1 MTNVEIVADFRRRWE
16 GTYAWLWMDKLNE
29 EILVSI
35 NRVEDSSDKVA
46 TIGVTNKKYGQ
57 LVLNLGSEEHEL
69 RFKYPPVGVFQH
81 GDDVLLF
88 RRRPARQYR
97 RGICP
102 DNSIIWNVTRNVVG
116 NRARFDANEVQSA
129 FDHVTHSETQALKLL
144 GSGQARGVALRN
156 NYSLLLSMDE
166 GPDYVLY
173 HWDVPVARMNVKAS
187 ITAVLEKPYA
197 SALAEGCYK

>member
-1 MTNVEIVADFRRRWE
+1 LTNGEIIQDFRRRWE
-16 GTYAWLWMDKLNE
+16 GTFAWLYMDKLDE
-29 EILVSI
+29 EILVYI

-57 LVLNLGSEEHEL
+57 LVLHLGSEEYEL

-97 RGICP
+97 RGICA
-102 DNSIIWNVTRNVVG
+102 DNSVIWNVTRNVVG
-116 NRARFDANEVQSA
+116 NRARFDASEVQSA
-129 FDHVTHSETQALKLL
+129 FDHVTYGEAQALKLL
-144 GSGQARGVALRN
+144 ESGSARGVAMRN

-166 GPDYVLY
+166 GSDYVLW
-173 HWDVPVARMNVKAS
+173 HWDVPVARVNAKGS
-187 ITAVLEKPYA
+187 ITAVLEKSYA
-197 SALAEGCYK
+197 AALAEGAYK

>member
-1 MTNVEIVADFRRRWE
+1 LTNGEIIQDFRRRWE

-29 EILVSI
+29 EVLVHI
-35 NRVEDSSDKVA
+35 DRVEDSSDKVA

-57 LVLNLGSEEHEL
+57 LVLHLGSEEHEL

-102 DNSIIWNVTRNVVG
+102 DNSVIWSVARNVVG
-116 NRARFDANEVQSA
+116 SRAGFDASEVQSA
-129 FDHVTHSETQALKLL
+129 FDHHTYTEAQALKMLAA
-144 GSGQARGVALRN
+144 GTHRGVALRG

-166 GPDYVLY
+166 GPDHMLW
-173 HWDVPVARMNVKAS
+173 HWDVPVARVNTKGS
-187 ITAVLEKPYA
+187 ITAVLEKSYTA
-197 SALAEGCYK
+197 ALAEGAYK